1 MQMTYFS
8 NRSLVAFIAIGM
20 ATAGE
25 ANQIF
30 RLLNMTGSGIDGEI
44 EFKDNDGKP
53 SGKRIYIHLD
63 LDRSNERHFDGWRSQ
78 PVEVYHVICQ
88 KDEATGVPVIRW
100 MNATRQIVPDG
111 QKLDMEAVWRV
122 RDEFF
127 RS

>member
-30 RLLNMTGSGIDGEI
+30 RLLNMPGTGIDGEI

-53 SGKRIYIHLD
+53 SGKRIYIYFGLAA
-63 LDRSNERHFDGWRSQ
+63 RISTTSMRTSISSSARRTRR
-78 PVEVYHVICQ
+78 P
-88 KDEATGVPVIRW
+88 GVPVIRW
-100 MNATRQIVPDG
+100 MKATRQIVSDG

-127 RS
+127 SP